1 MDQLNVGVYH
11 NTVLDD
17 LLVKSN
23 DDGKLIHVDVSSNH
37 HTLVISAGPVS

>member
-17 LLVKSN
+17 LIVKIN
-23 DDGKLIHVDVSSNH
+23 DDGKLIYVDVTSSH
-37 HTLVISAGPVS
+37 HTLVISAGPL